1 MRKMDLPSA
10 SHMHPGGGVRRRM
23 CVNGAREVSPWGVLE
38 CITSSGDKT
47 GDGVSAWRQ
56 GLEPF
61 LCLDA
66 ALTTLFYLSR
76 VQLFV
81 TP

>member
-1 MRKMDLPSA
+1 
-10 SHMHPGGGVRRRM
+10 M
-23 CVNGAREVSPWGVLE
+23 CVNGAREASPWGFLK

-66 ALTTLFYLSR
+66 ALTTLLFYLR
-76 VQLFV
+76 VMSNSL
-81 TP
+81 